1 MNSAQKLNAVIK
13 IRFIAV
19 AVTGMLGLYTTAI
32 VCGTLLRQA
41 VADASMYDLGLTMI
55 FVLICGFL
63 VTAPICLLVY
73 HFFSLWGGH
82 DAAKGHSPQ

>member
-41 VADASMYDLGLTMI
+41 VADAST
-55 FVLICGFL
+55 
-63 VTAPICLLVY
+63 TSA
-73 HFFSLWGGH
+73 
-82 DAAKGHSPQ
+82 